1 MSTRSRAVPSPA
13 VERVRALLAR
23 VDAVEPQVQAW
34 VVLDRAALLR
44 QAEAADAAP
53 PAGPLH
59 GVPVGLKD
67 IIDTADLPT
76 QNGTVLHAGRQPSV
90 DALLVQRLKHAGAL
104 VMGKTVTTE
113 LATYAPGPTR
123 NPHHPAHT
131 PGGSSSGSAAAVA
144 AGMVPLAVGTQTN
157 GSVLRPASFCGVV
170 GFKPS
175 AGRIPRDGVLEQ
187 SPSFDCVG
195 VFANSVEEAALLAA
209 VLADEAVPDL
219 APLSPA
225 LAWFDGIA
233 WDRVAPDAQAAC
245 RAWQHAQGLPAVA
258 LPTGCDTAI
267 EQHRVVMEAEIGQA
281 FAALDRTQLSASLQG
296 QIERGL
302 RTASADL
309 QQGRDAALALRAA
322 FSLWFDEHGLD
333 ALAMP
338 AALGTAPAGLAST
351 GDPVMCTLASF
362 AGLPAIS
369 LPLLSGANGLPL
381 GVQLIGRF
389 GDDRRLLR
397 AAAALLSQA
406 R

>member
-1 MSTRSRAVPSPA
+1 VAADGAVPLTA

-44 QAEAADAAP
+44 EAEAADAAP

-67 IIDTADLPT
+67 IIATADLPT
-76 QNGTVLHAGRQPSV
+76 QNGTVLHAGRQPAV
-90 DALLVQRLKHAGAL
+90 DALLVQRLKRAGAL
-104 VMGKTVTTE
+104 LMGKTVTTE

-123 NPHHPAHT
+123 NPHNPAHT

-175 AGRIPRDGVLEQ
+175 AGRIPREGVLEQ

-195 VFANSVEEAALLAA
+195 VFAHSVEEVALLAA

-219 APLSPA
+219 PALSPA
-225 LAWFDGIA
+225 LAWCDGPV
-233 WDRVAPDAQAAC
+233 WDRVTPDAQAAY
-245 RAWQHAQGLPAVA
+245 RAWQQAQGLRAVA
-258 LPTGCDTAI
+258 LPAGSDMAV
-267 EQHRVVMEAEIGQA
+267 EQHRVVMEAEIAQA
-281 FAALDRTQLSASLQG
+281 FQALDRTRLSASLQG

-302 RTASADL
+302 RTASAQL
-309 QQGRDAALALRAA
+309 QEGREAALALRAA
-322 FSLWFDEHGLD
+322 FTTWFDTQGLD

-338 AALGTAPAGLAST
+338 SALGTAPEGLAST

-369 LPLLSGANGLPL
+369 LPLLAGANGLPL

-389 GDDRRLLR
+389 GDDTRLLR

>member
-1 MSTRSRAVPSPA
+1 MSV
-13 VERVRALLAR
+13 VERVRALLAHI
-23 VDAVEPQVQAW
+23 DTVEPQVQAW
-34 VVLDRAALLR
+34 VVLDRAAVLR

-53 PAGPLH
+53 PTGLLH

-67 IIDTADLPT
+67 IIDTAELPT
-76 QNGTVLHAGRQPSV
+76 QNGTVLHAGRQPAV
-90 DALLVQRLKHAGAL
+90 DALLVQRLKRAGAL

-113 LATYAPGPTR
+113 LATYAPGSTR
-123 NPHHPAHT
+123 NPHNTAHT

-195 VFANSVEEAALLAA
+195 VVARSVAEAALLAA
-209 VLADEAVPDL
+209 VLADEPAPDL

-225 LAWFDGIA
+225 LAWHDGLA
-233 WDRVAPDAQAAC
+233 WDHVAPDAQAAY
-245 RAWQHAQGLPAVA
+245 RAWQQGQGLRTVA
-258 LPTGCDTAI
+258 LPAGSETAI
-267 EQHRVVMEAEIGQA
+267 DQHRLVMEAEIATA
-281 FAALDRTQLSASLQG
+281 FHALDRTRLSASLQG
-296 QIERGL
+296 QIARGL
-302 RTASADL
+302 RTPAHQL
-309 QQGRDAALALRAA
+309 QQGRAAALALRAA
-322 FSLWFDEHGLD
+322 FTTWFDAQGLD

-369 LPLLSGANGLPL
+369 LPLLQGANGLPL
-381 GVQLIGRF
+381 GVQLVGRF
-389 GDDRRLLR
+389 GDDTRLLR
-397 AAAALLSQA
+397 AASALMPQP

>member
-1 MSTRSRAVPSPA
+1 MSV
-13 VERVRALLAR
+13 VERVRALLAHI
-23 VDAVEPQVQAW
+23 DAVEPQVQAW
-34 VVLDRAALLR
+34 VVLDRAAVLR

-53 PAGPLH
+53 PTGLLH
-59 GVPVGLKD
+59 GMPVGLKD

-76 QNGTVLHAGRQPSV
+76 QNGTVLHAGRRPAV
-90 DALLVQRLKHAGAL
+90 DALLVQRLKRAGAL

-123 NPHHPAHT
+123 NPHHTAHT

-195 VFANSVEEAALLAA
+195 VFARSVAEVALLAA
-209 VLADEAVPDL
+209 VLADDAAPDL
-219 APLSPA
+219 TPLAPA
-225 LAWFDGIA
+225 LAWHAGLA
-233 WDRVAPDAQAAC
+233 WDRVAPDAQAAY
-245 RAWQHAQGLPAVA
+245 RAWQQGQGLRAVA
-258 LPTGCDTAI
+258 LPAGSDAVL
-267 EQHRVVMEAEIGQA
+267 EQHRLVMEAEIATA
-281 FAALDRTQLSASLQG
+281 FQALDHTRLSASLQG

-302 RTASADL
+302 RTAPAQL
-309 QQGRDAALALRAA
+309 EQGRDAALALRTA
-322 FSLWFDEHGLD
+322 FTAWFDTHGLD

-362 AGLPAIS
+362 AGMPAIS
-369 LPLLSGANGLPL
+369 LPLLQGANGLPL
-381 GVQLIGRF
+381 GVQLVGRF
-389 GDDRRLLR
+389 GDDARLLR
-397 AAAALLSQA
+397 AAAAALLSQP